1 MYIVFKDLNESMM
14 TMIKKKIKNLDKGME
29 II

>member
-14 TMIKKKIKNLDKGME
+14 TMIKKKKKNLDKGME